1 VADELDSLPRHGDEA
16 LGPCAC
22 CGKVILA
29 TAMPIFYRLTVEHC
43 GVDANA
49 VRERV
54 GLAIMMG
61 GGAGGLALSAVM
73 GGRKEPVV
81 VMSSGTANVCG
92 LCANERADLLDV
104 LFRAMESGNVG

>member
-1 VADELDSLPRHGDEA
+1 MSDVLDGLPRHGDEA

-54 GLAIMMG
+54 GLAMMMG
-61 GGAGGLALSAVM
+61 GGERGLALSAVM

-81 VMSSGTANVCG
+81 VVSSGTANVCG
-92 LCANERADLLDV
+92 LCANERPDLLDA
-104 LFRAMESGNVG
+104 LFRVMEVGNAA